1 MYRVLITDDEKI
13 EREGIKFLLAQEE
26 GEYEIHEAANG
37 RQALNVLRSEEIDF
51 LLTDIKMPHMDGL
64 ELASKVREEYPNLPI
79 VIFSGYSDFA
89 FAQEAMRY
97 GVKDYVLK
105 PVPYFAF
112 SQQLQKAAGQL
123 ARRARRY
130 LAVPVDGGMRRLD
143 EASVYYIESEGHR
156 IHFYTEDGDF
166 SAPGALK
173 AWEEKLEPHGFARC
187 NSGYL
192 VNLAYVS
199 SVRMNTVQVGPHQLQ
214 VSRPRRK
221 AFLEALADYI
231 GENGA

>member
-1 MYRVLITDDEKI
+1 MTVGRVVPVLNIIKDRSTNMYRVLITDDEKI

-105 PVPYFAF
+105 PVDPDTFHTTIGKVKAE
-112 SQQLQKAAGQL
+112 LQSIRSKKQ
-123 ARRARRY
+123 
-130 LAVPVDGGMRRLD
+130 
-143 EASVYYIESEGHR
+143 
-156 IHFYTEDGDF
+156 
-166 SAPGALK
+166 K
-173 AWEEKLEPHGFARC
+173 EEKGKNFFFSIFFRLTCIPEMKKC
-187 NSGYL
+187 
-192 VNLAYVS
+192 
-199 SVRMNTVQVGPHQLQ
+199 
-214 VSRPRRK
+214 
-221 AFLEALADYI
+221 
-231 GENGA
+231 

>member
-64 ELASKVREEYPNLPI
+64 ELAGKVREEYPNLPI

-105 PVPYFAF
+105 PVDPDTFHTTIGKVKQ
-112 SQQLQKAAGQL
+112 SSK
-123 ARRARRY
+123 
-130 LAVPVDGGMRRLD
+130 V
-143 EASVYYIESEGHR
+143 
-156 IHFYTEDGDF
+156 
-166 SAPGALK
+166 
-173 AWEEKLEPHGFARC
+173 
-187 NSGYL
+187 SGPR
-192 VNLAYVS
+192 S
-199 SVRMNTVQVGPHQLQ
+199 
-214 VSRPRRK
+214 RRK
-221 AFLEALADYI
+221 RKGRIFFFSIFFRLTCIPEMRKC
-231 GENGA
+231 

>member
-1 MYRVLITDDEKI
+1 MTVGRVVPVLNIIKDRSTNMYRVLITDDEKI

-105 PVPYFAF
+105 PVDPDTFHTT
-112 SQQLQKAAGQL
+112 
-123 ARRARRY
+123 
-130 LAVPVDGGMRRLD
+130 
-143 EASVYYIESEGHR
+143 IESKSRASKYPVQEAEGR
-156 IHFYTEDGDF
+156 EREEF
-166 SAPGALK
+166 S
-173 AWEEKLEPHGFARC
+173 
-187 NSGYL
+187 
-192 VNLAYVS
+192 S
-199 SVRMNTVQVGPHQLQ
+199 SVFSSDLPVF
-214 VSRPRRK
+214 RK
-221 AFLEALADYI
+221 
-231 GENGA
+231 